1 MAKMD
6 SQGLGDFFYNVQNV
20 GQYENLLKKTSHG
33 LKQNMYTLIV
43 FFLKIKKLFFVKV
56 LVFAILHRNN
66 QPR

>member
-1 MAKMD
+1 MLQKKYQMAKMD

-43 FFLKIKKLFFVKV
+43 FFLKI
-56 LVFAILHRNN
+56 
-66 QPR
+66 